1 MKANLFALAARGFN
15 TTRGFGRVRA
25 VSSES
30 TPENPTPAKDEQLA
44 LLRFGGEVTLKSP
57 ATRRRFTKRL
67 LKNLRDALKST
78 GGSGRVERD
87 HDRVYATAPKQV
99 DLAPLAHCFGVQ
111 SLSVVEPCAWN
122 DLDDIVRHAT
132 ARFGDSVRGK
142 TFGVRVRRVG
152 SREAIPFRS
161 QDVAR
166 AVGAAL
172 NREAAG
178 VDLDHPQVEVQ
189 IEVMPGQAYLFS
201 ERVPGP
207 GGLPLGV
214 EGRAIALVSGG
225 FDSAVAAWTVMK
237 RGVVLDHVFC
247 NMGGRDHQLGVLKV
261 MKHIADHWSFG
272 HRPHL
277 HSIDFDA
284 VTRDLQEKGEPRYWQ
299 VVLKRLMLRV
309 GEMIAAE
316 REAHAIVTGD
326 AVGQVSSQTLQNM
339 AVISEATRTPVLRP
353 LVGFNKEEII
363 KIARDI
369 GTDVLSKDVAE
380 YCAMV
385 PSKPATSASLEVILE
400 EEKKLDLSLLE
411 RAVAERSVIDLRALD
426 LSSAESGALEI
437 HELPKDAVLI
447 DLRSAAAYRGWHYEG
462 ALHLEFHEALRAYPH
477 FEKGQHYVLVCE
489 FGLKSAHLAEMMQRE
504 GMQASHF
511 GRGLKDLIDH
521 ARANG
526 LPVPNF

>member
-1 MKANLFALAARGFN
+1 ESPTSEPASANDGDAKAH
-15 TTRGFGRVRA
+15 
-25 VSSES
+25 E
-30 TPENPTPAKDEQLA
+30 ELA

-67 LKNLRDALKST
+67 LKNLRDAIKSSGST
-78 GGSGRVERD
+78 GHVERD
-87 HDRVYATAPKQV
+87 HDRVYASAPEASA
-99 DLAPLAHCFGVQ
+99 LLPLANCFGVQ
-111 SLSVVEPCAWN
+111 SLSIVERRGWQS
-122 DLDDIVRHAT
+122 LDDIVEQAV
-132 ARFGDSVRGK
+132 ALFADAVRNK

-152 SREAIPFRS
+152 GREAIPFRS
-161 QDVAR
+161 QEVAR
-166 AVGAAL
+166 TVGAAL

-178 VDLDHPQVEVQ
+178 VDLDHPEVEVNL
-189 IEVMPGQAYLFS
+189 EVMPGQVYFFA

-225 FDSAVAAWTVMK
+225 FDSAVAAWTMQK

-247 NMGGRDHQLGVLKV
+247 NMGGRDHQFGVLKV
-261 MKHIADHWSFG
+261 MKQIADHWSYG

-284 VTRDLQEKGEPRYWQ
+284 VTRDLREKGEARYWQ

-309 GEMIAAE
+309 GTMIAEE
-316 REAHAIVTGD
+316 REASAIVTGD

-353 LVGFNKEEII
+353 LVGFNKDEII
-363 KIARDI
+363 AIARRI
-369 GTDVLSKDVAE
+369 GTEVLSKDVAE

-385 PSKPATSASLEVILE
+385 PGRPATNASLDVILE

-411 RAVAERSVIDLRALD
+411 RAVAERSVIDLRTLD
-426 LSSAESGALEI
+426 LSTAESGNLETR
-437 HELPKDAVLI
+437 ELSKDAVLI

-462 ALHLEFHEALRAYPH
+462 ALHLEFNEALRAFPH
-477 FEKGQHYVLVCE
+477 FDKANDYVLVCE
-489 FGLKSAHLAEMMQRE
+489 FGLKSAHLAELMQRE
-504 GMQASHF
+504 GFRASHF
-511 GRGLKDLIDH
+511 GRGLNDLIDH
-521 ARANG
+521 ARTLG